1 MPYKSIFSKGFTR
14 ELKKLP
20 SGIKGRI
27 LEAIEKAVVN
37 PYAGTKL
44 RGELEGLWRWR
55 IGKYRV
61 IYMINE
67 RERTIV
73 FVDVGLRK
81 AIYE

>member
-1 MPYKSIFSKGFTR
+1 LPYKSIFTKSFTR

-20 SGIKGRI
+20 SNTKGRI
-27 LEAIEKAVVN
+27 VEAVEKAVAN
-37 PYAGTKL
+37 PYAGTRL

-67 RERTIV
+67 REKTVV

-81 AIYE
+81 AIYR

>member
-1 MPYKSIFSKGFTR
+1 LPYKSIFTKSFTR

-20 SGIKGRI
+20 NNTKGRI
-27 LEAIEKAVVN
+27 VEAVEKAVAN

-55 IGKYRV
+55 IGKYRI

-67 RERTIV
+67 SEKAVV

>member
-1 MPYKSIFSKGFTR
+1 LPYKSNYTKSFMR
-14 ELKKLP
+14 EYKKLP
-20 SGIKGRI
+20 SNIKGRI
-27 LEAIEKAVVN
+27 LEAVEKTVAN

-44 RGELEGLWRWR
+44 RGTLEGLWRWR

-67 RERTIV
+67 REKTIV

-81 AIYE
+81 AIYG